1 MMDEAFS
8 QTFEFFDGI
17 IRVNASCF
25 AFFIALLHFTPLTLL
40 HSLLSH
46 FINLPY
52 QIITVIIIHP

>member
-8 QTFEFFDGI
+8 QTFEFLDGI

-25 AFFIALLHFTPLTLL
+25 AFVIALLHFTPLTLV
-40 HSLLSH
+40 HPLLSH

-52 QIITVIIIHP
+52 QITVIIIHP